1 MWPFKQ
7 KQTPQ
12 TNQPVARENARFSR
26 TAKLCSA
33 MNACLFVLLVSL
45 AFASQA
51 APDEEA
57 DFHIQVS
64 NEAILLNGSEIESV
78 AALRSRLQHIPEGSS
93 VSVEAHMCTK
103 WQRVDEVMQIFRQ
116 RKDGRTIKFR
126 TSGHPDDMSCRR
138 SRGTV

>member
-78 AALRSRLQHIPEGSS
+78 
-93 VSVEAHMCTK
+93 EAHMCTK